1 MENLVLDEAPT
12 QTLLIPET
20 QSCNSLMSITTAKS
34 NIHPLFVLEKAFG
47 RMKAVG
53 SSTALVAIKN
63 NNQLNVCNLGDS
75 GF

>member
-1 MENLVLDEAPT
+1 MENLVLDETPA
-12 QTLLIPET
+12 QTSLIPET
-20 QSCNSLMSITTAKS
+20 PSCYSLMSSATTKS
-34 NIHPLFVLEKAFG
+34 NIHPLSVLEKAFG